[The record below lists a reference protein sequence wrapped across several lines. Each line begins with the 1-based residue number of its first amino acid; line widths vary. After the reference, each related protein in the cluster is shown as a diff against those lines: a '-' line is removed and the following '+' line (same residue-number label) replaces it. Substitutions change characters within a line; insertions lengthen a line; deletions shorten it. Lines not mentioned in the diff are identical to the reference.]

1 MQRDK
6 HYLAYTVIK
15 YDHSKHLV
23 LYHTMES
30 DFYLTSVMCELVIV
44 VLSYTEETAVLMI

>member
-1 MQRDK
+1 MQMDK
-6 HYLAYTVIK
+6 HYLVYIVIK

-30 DFYLTSVMCELVIV
+30 GF
-44 VLSYTEETAVLMI
+44 